1 MYACGTKADLLAW
14 FCRTLNR
21 TPQNREKSPLFVRD
35 QLGAQRDR
43 GFFGHIVSQLHAM
56 WSYERNIRSILSGGK
71 ILPTTKQESDDDATV
86 KRRRTRSSRSSDTR
100 TASSKLVNVES
111 EGLERETELESEQ
124 IVDQSEENEE
134 ETNTMKQYYLT
145 EETSRRL
152 KVLARRCNKVNEAFY
167 KLKLIV
173 VVGLILVNTVTLLY
187 VLYVYFTSP
196 SLISSDKLW
205 KTAGMITLLNTLPP
219 ALALGLCG
227 IPPSER

>member
-1 MYACGTKADLLAW
+1 
-14 FCRTLNR
+14 
-21 TPQNREKSPLFVRD
+21 
-35 QLGAQRDR
+35 
-43 GFFGHIVSQLHAM
+43 M
-56 WSYERNIRSILSGGK
+56 WSYERNIRSILIGGGK
-71 ILPTTKQESDDDATV
+71 LPTKQESDDDDAV
-86 KRRRTRSSRSSDTR
+86 VKKRRARSSETKR
-100 TASSKLVNVES
+100 TAKLVDVES
-111 EGLERETELESEQ
+111 EGLEQETEVESEQ
-124 IVDQSEENEE
+124 IVDQSENE

-152 KVLARRCNKVNEAFY
+152 KVLAQRCNRVNEAFY

-219 ALALGLCG
+219 ALAIGLCG

>member
-1 MYACGTKADLLAW
+1 
-14 FCRTLNR
+14 
-21 TPQNREKSPLFVRD
+21 
-35 QLGAQRDR
+35 
-43 GFFGHIVSQLHAM
+43 M

-71 ILPTTKQESDDDATV
+71 LTTNQEESDDEAGA
-86 KRRRTRSSRSSDTR
+86 KRRRARSSETKR
-100 TASSKLVNVES
+100 TAKLANVES
-111 EGLERETELESEQ
+111 EGLERETELSEQ

-152 KVLARRCNKVNEAFY
+152 KVLAQRCNRVNEAFS

-173 VVGLILVNTVTLLY
+173 VVGLILVNAVTLLY

-196 SLISSDKLW
+196 SLVSSDKLW

-227 IPPSER
+227 PPER

>member
-1 MYACGTKADLLAW
+1 
-14 FCRTLNR
+14 
-21 TPQNREKSPLFVRD
+21 
-35 QLGAQRDR
+35 
-43 GFFGHIVSQLHAM
+43 M
-56 WSYERNIRSILSGGK
+56 WSYERNIRSILSGGGK
-71 ILPTTKQESDDDATV
+71 PTKQESDDDAAM
-86 KRRRTRSSRSSDTR
+86 KRRRARSSETKR
-100 TASSKLVNVES
+100 TAKLVNVES
-111 EGLERETELESEQ
+111 AGLERETEVESEQQ
-124 IVDQSEENEE
+124 IVDQSENE

-152 KVLARRCNKVNEAFY
+152 KVLAQRCNKVNEAFY

-173 VVGLILVNTVTLLY
+173 VVGLILVNAVTLLY

-196 SLISSDKLW
+196 SLINSDKLW